1 MGSYARSPDCSGES
15 GSIEPFSCVDCVLKC
30 LFYLIWFLRLDMY
43 AGLRLRSISASNL
56 AFMVFLIKNAVRW
69 DSGELTMVLWLFP
82 DVPPGEGLN
91 AEVKL

>member
-1 MGSYARSPDCSGES
+1 
-15 GSIEPFSCVDCVLKC
+15 
-30 LFYLIWFLRLDMY
+30 MY
-43 AGLRLRSISASNL
+43 AGLRFCSISASNL

>member
-1 MGSYARSPDCSGES
+1 
-15 GSIEPFSCVDCVLKC
+15 
-30 LFYLIWFLRLDMY
+30 MY

>member
-1 MGSYARSPDCSGES
+1 M
-15 GSIEPFSCVDCVLKC
+15 DCVSEC

-56 AFMVFLIKNAVRW
+56 AFMVFPIRNAVRW
-69 DSGELTMVLWLFP
+69 DCGELTMVLWPFP

-91 AEVKL
+91 AEMRL